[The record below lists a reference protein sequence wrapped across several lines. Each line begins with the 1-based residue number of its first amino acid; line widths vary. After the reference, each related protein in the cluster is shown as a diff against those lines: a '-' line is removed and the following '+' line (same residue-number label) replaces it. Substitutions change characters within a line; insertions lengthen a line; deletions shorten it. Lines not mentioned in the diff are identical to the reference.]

1 MGIFE
6 DMTEQRVSVQ
16 VGQPAVLNL
25 PPIDSVPAL
34 SVQWQTEEGELNYDI
49 KYAETSDNQL
59 IILNTEIDDKK
70 AYRARALNPQLGK
83 EENSAFIHLNV
94 LPSDHLDA
102 STEIMP
108 EIIVHPKSMKLVR
121 GQKVAALQCI
131 ANARPLYQLET
142 LWMKDGLLIDNS
154 GVQYTLNDPWNRT
167 LTLLNANLT
176 HTGQYSCEVRLKS
189 GNYESVVSMASISV
203 QEPPAFFT
211 PMRSE
216 TLGDYGSKMTLPCDV
231 VGDPAPYVTWFR
243 NSEALNLAG
252 GRYSVRE
259 DNSLV
264 IRKLTMQDAAMF
276 QCLASNEAGEATS
289 YTWLKV
295 KSEYR
300 GWVGCKGLVTCRINF
315 CN

>member
-25 PPIDSVPAL
+25 PPIESVPAL

-49 KYAETSDNQL
+49 KYAETEDNQL
-59 IILNTEIDDKK
+59 IILNTEQVDKK

-94 LPSDHLDA
+94 IPSDHLDA
-102 STEIMP
+102 STEIQP

-121 GQKVAALQCI
+121 GQKVATLRCI
-131 ANARPLYQLET
+131 ANARPLYHLET

-176 HTGQYSCEVRLKS
+176 HTGQYGCEVRLRG
-189 GNYESVVSMASISV
+189 GNYESVVSMASITV

-216 TLGDYGSKMTLPCDV
+216 TLGDYGSKITLPCDV

-243 NSEALNLAG
+243 NSEALNLAS
-252 GRYSVRE
+252 GRYSVKE

-264 IRKLTMQDAAMF
+264 IRRLTMEDAAMF

-295 KSEYR
+295 KSEYP
-300 GWVGCKGLVTCRINF
+300 
-315 CN
+315 

>member
-25 PPIDSVPAL
+25 PPIESVPAL
-34 SVQWQTEEGELNYDI
+34 SVQWQTGEGELNYDI
-49 KYAETSDNQL
+49 KYAQTADNQL
-59 IILNTEIDDKK
+59 IILNTEMDDMK

-83 EENSAFIHLNV
+83 EENSAYIHLNV

-108 EIIVHPKSMKLVR
+108 EIIVHPKSLKLVR
-121 GQKVAALQCI
+121 GQKSAELQCI

-154 GVQYTLNDPWNRT
+154 GVQYTMNDPWNRT

-176 HTGQYSCEVRLKS
+176 HAGQYSCEVRLKS
-189 GNYESVVSMASISV
+189 GNYESVVSMASITV

-216 TLGDYGSKMTLPCDV
+216 TFGDYGSKMTLPCDV

-243 NSEALNLAG
+243 SSEALNLAS
-252 GRYSVRE
+252 GRYSVKE

-264 IRKLTMQDAAMF
+264 IRRLTMEDAAMF
-276 QCLASNEAGEATS
+276 QCLASNDAGEATS

-295 KSEYR
+295 KSEYLR
-300 GWVGCKGLVTCRINF
+300 R
-315 CN
+315 

>member
-1 MGIFE
+1 MGTFE

-34 SVQWQTEEGELNYDI
+34 SVQWQTEESELNYDI
-49 KYAETSDNQL
+49 KYAVTAENQL
-59 IILNTEIDDKK
+59 IILNADLNDKK

-83 EENSAFIHLNV
+83 EENSAFIHLDV

-102 STEIMP
+102 FTEIMP

-121 GQKVAALQCI
+121 GQKVAELQCI

-154 GVQYTLNDPWNRT
+154 GIQYTLNDPWNRT

-176 HTGQYSCEVRLKS
+176 HSGQYSCEVRLKS
-189 GNYESVVSMASISV
+189 GNYESVVSIATITV
-203 QEPPAFFT
+203 QEPPSFFT

-231 VGDPAPYVTWFR
+231 VGDPMPYVTWFR
-243 NSEALNLAG
+243 NSEALDLAG
-252 GRYSVRE
+252 GRYSVKE
-259 DNSLV
+259 DNSLT
-264 IRKLTMQDAAMF
+264 IKRLTMEDAAMF
-276 QCLASNEAGEATS
+276 QCLASNDAGETTS

-295 KSEYR
+295 KSKYLDFT
-300 GWVGCKGLVTCRINF
+300 VGKEGIEEDSY
-315 CN
+315 